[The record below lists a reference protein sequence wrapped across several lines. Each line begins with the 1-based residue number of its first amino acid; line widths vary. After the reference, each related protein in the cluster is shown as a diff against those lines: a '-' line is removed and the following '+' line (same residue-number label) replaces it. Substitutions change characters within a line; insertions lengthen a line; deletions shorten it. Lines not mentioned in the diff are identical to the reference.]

1 MNLALAQISKI
12 LPWSCVDGPGNR
24 MVLFMQGCNFA
35 CAACHNPHT
44 IGRCNDCGD
53 CLPVCAPG
61 ALTLVAGRIAFDPA
75 LCTQCDA
82 CLRACPISASPM
94 ALPYG
99 VADILTLLR
108 QNRAFL
114 SGITVSGGEP
124 TLHGGF
130 IRALF
135 AAIHADPALAG
146 LTCFID
152 SNGNLGAQGWAALL
166 PQTDAVMLD
175 IKAFDPALHLAM
187 TGRSNARSLASAR
200 LVHAAGKLH
209 ELRFLLIPGQTDT
222 DTEIGHLIRFCQDL
236 GAPLRLRLNAFHPQG
251 TAGAAAQASSMP
263 QSRTEEVAAQLCSAG
278 LGPVILPT
286 VWL

>member
-1 MNLALAQISKI
+1 MNLRLARISKI

-24 MVLFMQGCNFA
+24 MVLFLQGCNFA

-44 IGRCNDCGD
+44 IGQCNDCGD
-53 CLPVCAPG
+53 CLPACPTG
-61 ALTLVAGRIAFDPA
+61 ALTLVAGRMVFDPA

-94 ALPYG
+94 ALPYS
-99 VADILTLLR
+99 VADILALLH

-124 TLHGGF
+124 TLQGGF

-135 AAIHADPALAG
+135 SAIHADPALAG

-166 PQTDAVMLD
+166 PQTDGVMLD

-209 ELRFLLIPGQTDT
+209 ELRFLLIPGQTDS
-222 DTEIGHLIRFCQDL
+222 DAEINHLIRFCQTL
-236 GAPLRLRLNAFHPQG
+236 GSPLRLRLNAFHPQG
-251 TAGAAAQASSMP
+251 TAGAAADAPSMSQA
-263 QSRTEEVAAQLCSAG
+263 RTEAVAVQLCAAG